1 MPANCADIHA
11 RGGEAPIVVGTESS
25 SGISGDEIH
34 KGSLLWLLTR
44 LSARSRM
51 SSARATGFRGPKPR
65 RLSAS
70 PLGSEIDIGASRA
83 AWNNTVQANSDDP
96 SMTGMFRTAYLP
108 VITATSR
115 QARERTPN
123 EPPARPLRLT

>member
-1 MPANCADIHA
+1 LAADA
-11 RGGEAPIVVGTESS
+11 VVGPLADEF
-25 SGISGDEIH
+25 GAGD
-34 KGSLLWLLTR
+34 GV
-44 LSARSRM
+44 SR
-51 SSARATGFRGPKPR
+51 AKTAP
-65 RLSAS
+65 AS

-123 EPPARPLRLT
+123 EPPASPLRLT